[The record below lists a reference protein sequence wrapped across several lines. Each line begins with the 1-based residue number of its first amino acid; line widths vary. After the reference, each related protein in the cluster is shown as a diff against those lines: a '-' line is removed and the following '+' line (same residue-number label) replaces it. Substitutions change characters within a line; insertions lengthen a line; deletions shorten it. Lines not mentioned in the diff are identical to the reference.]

1 MAATTASFAD
11 LLEPIMR
18 EVAFEKFNYYTNE
31 YDKICTV
38 VQSRKAWETTSEVAD
53 LDMFVEKTEGNSVTY
68 ETLVQGYDK
77 KITNVTYA
85 KGISISKELFE
96 DEQYPIMK
104 NMASALG
111 KSAKLTM
118 EQLAANLLNYGFV
131 STYNTAGDGQCL
143 FYTAH
148 TNPNGKS
155 GTYSNIATASDLAI
169 STLKDAITAL
179 ETTESESGNPLAI
192 KAKKLVVA
200 PANQFQAMQ
209 LLQSS
214 HIPNSANNDI
224 NPVNGWGIELVV
236 NHFLT
241 DSDAW
246 FLICDQSPLIFQM
259 RAAFDLTKD
268 VDTNTQNALF
278 LGRFR
283 AGTGFNNPRGIYGNA
298 GA

>member
-1 MAATTASFAD
+1 MAATTSSFVD

-18 EVAFEKFNYYTNE
+18 EVAFEKFNYYQNE

-68 ETLVQGYDK
+68 EELIQGYDK
-77 KITNVTYA
+77 KITNKTYS

-131 STYNTAGDGQCL
+131 TTYNTAGDGYAL
-143 FYTAH
+143 FSASH
-148 TNPNGKS
+148 TNPAGKG
-155 GTYSNIATASDLAI
+155 GTWSNIMTAADLSI
-169 STLKDAITAL
+169 STLKAGITQL
-179 ETTESESGNPLAI
+179 ETTESESGHPLAI
-192 KAKKLVVA
+192 KAKKLVVS
-200 PANQFQAMQ
+200 PSDQFAAMQ

-224 NPVNGWGIELVV
+224 NPVNGWGIQLVV

-241 DSDAW
+241 DTDAW

-259 RAAFDLTKD
+259 RAAFDITKD

-283 AGTGFNNPRGIYGNA
+283 AGLGFNNPRGIVGNA